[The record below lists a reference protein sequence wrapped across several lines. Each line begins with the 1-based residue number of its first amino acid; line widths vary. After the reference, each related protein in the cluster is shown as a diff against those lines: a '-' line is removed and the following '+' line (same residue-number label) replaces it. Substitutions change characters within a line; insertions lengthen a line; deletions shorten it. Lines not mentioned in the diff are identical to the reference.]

1 MKIIKKL
8 SEQIEE
14 ELHDAEKYAW
24 CALKKK
30 DEFPELAQVYMN
42 LSGEEMRHVDM
53 LHREVVKLIETHRR
67 EHGEPPVAMKAV
79 YDYLHER
86 QIEKANEVARL
97 QALYK
102 R

>member
-42 LSGEEMRHVDM
+42 LSNEEMRHVDM
-53 LHREVVKLIETHRR
+53 LHREVVKLIEAHHR